1 MARPKGS
8 KVVPCPKRK
17 CPGKIV
23 AMPGEVGTCS
33 VCSEKVKFTKVLL
46 KELAK

>member
-8 KVVPCPKRK
+8 KVVPCTTRK

-23 AMPGEVGTCS
+23 AMPGETGKCS
-33 VCSEKVKFTKVLL
+33 LCGAKVKFTKALL
-46 KELAK
+46 KELGK